1 LEEIVWLAARRRD
14 FMEARMKVIL
24 IENVPSL
31 GKAGDVV
38 QVATGYGRNFLIPK
52 KLALEA
58 SSANVNVLK
67 RQQESF
73 LKTAAG
79 EKEKAAELA
88 AKIETL
94 SCSVTRQAGEN
105 EKLFGSVTSMDIQE
119 FLTGQGISLDR
130 RKIFL
135 PNPIKTLG
143 SFTVPVKLHPEV
155 TAQLKVDVVPTAVE
169 KKT

>member
-1 LEEIVWLAARRRD
+1 
-14 FMEARMKVIL
+14 MEARMKVIL

-58 SSANVNVLK
+58 SSANINVLK

-73 LKTAAG
+73 LKTAAS

-88 AKIETL
+88 GKI
-94 SCSVTRQAGEN
+94 
-105 EKLFGSVTSMDIQE
+105 
-119 FLTGQGISLDR
+119 
-130 RKIFL
+130 
-135 PNPIKTLG
+135 
-143 SFTVPVKLHPEV
+143 
-155 TAQLKVDVVPTAVE
+155 
-169 KKT
+169 